1 MQANISPPFGIIKKR
16 EKKQNDKNKAYIQE
30 STAANNFW
38 TAQRRPVLWKKI
50 SEGGN
55 NLTSFV
61 QPYIDYAASYNLFN
75 VVLFAGPFRVVIHYV
90 VYHDGFMLH
99 FWNLDIM

>member
-38 TAQRRPVLWKKI
+38 TAQRRPVL
-50 SEGGN
+50 
-55 NLTSFV
+55 
-61 QPYIDYAASYNLFN
+61 
-75 VVLFAGPFRVVIHYV
+75 
-90 VYHDGFMLH
+90 
-99 FWNLDIM
+99 